1 MNNRIDT
8 FGIIVAMFV
17 SLFIVVFFSWLAYD
31 RNMESRLMNQ
41 SVDHTF
47 KVRLQNKLLINNMV
61 DAETGQRG
69 YLLTRQVNFLE
80 PYNKSRAQLSTT
92 LQTLKT
98 LVSDNP
104 AQLQRLD
111 TLQGF
116 IALKNS
122 LMLLNID
129 RVNRGQSVD
138 FLELLKGKNAMDN
151 IRQVSKRFDAVEEQL
166 QAQRENA
173 QQATDRSMNLIL
185 LLLSGTAVLF
195 LLVFFRLLFVELHRR
210 GRLQTV
216 LEDKISELQRT
227 NAELEQFAYVASHD
241 LQEPLR
247 KIQTF
252 GERLLR
258 KQAAQIDDDGKLNV
272 QKINESAAR
281 MQQLINDL
289 LAFSRTANTRERS
302 FEPVDLNQVMERVQ
316 EELGLMISAKNA
328 VINIEPLPDVLGIS
342 YQLTQLFVNLIA
354 NALKYSKPEVTP
366 FLRIQYEEVSGQAM
380 MDTLGIKT
388 DSMYHRISVID
399 NGIGFEQQYAE
410 KIFTIFQRLHTRHE
424 YQGTGIGLAICKRI
438 VANHKGFIFAES
450 KVEVGS
456 KFSVYLPVN

>member
-1 MNNRIDT
+1 
-8 FGIIVAMFV
+8 MFV

-80 PYNKSRAQLSTT
+80 PYNKSRAQIYTT

-138 FLELLKGKNAMDN
+138 FLELIKGKNAMDN

-185 LLLSGTAVLF
+185 LLLSGTAALF

-316 EELGLMISAKNA
+316 EELGLMIIAKNA
-328 VINIEPLPDVLGIS
+328 VINIGPLPDVLGIS

-354 NALKYSKPEVTP
+354 NALKYSKPEETP
-366 FLRIQYEEVSGQAM
+366 VLRIQYEEVSGQAM

-450 KVEVGS
+450 KEEVGS

>member
-302 FEPVDLNQVMERVQ
+302 FEPVDLNQVMKRVR
-316 EELGLMISAKNA
+316 EELGLVISAKNA

>member
-1 MNNRIDT
+1 
-8 FGIIVAMFV
+8 MFV

-31 RNMESRLMNQ
+31 RNNESRQMNQ

-80 PYNKSRAQLSTT
+80 PYNKSRAQIYTT

-138 FLELLKGKNAMDN
+138 FLELIKGKNAMDN
-151 IRQVSKRFDAVEEQL
+151 IWQVSKRFDDVEEQL

-316 EELGLMISAKNA
+316 EELGLMIIAKNA
-328 VINIEPLPDVLGIS
+328 VINIGPLPDVLGIS

-354 NALKYSKPEVTP
+354 NALKYSKPEETP
-366 FLRIQYEEVSGQAM
+366 VLRIQYEEVSGQAM

-450 KVEVGS
+450 KEEVGS

>member
-80 PYNKSRAQLSTT
+80 PYNKSRAQISTT
-92 LQTLKT
+92 LQILKT

-316 EELGLMISAKNA
+316 EELGLMMSAKNA

>member
-1 MNNRIDT
+1 
-8 FGIIVAMFV
+8 MFV

-31 RNMESRLMNQ
+31 RNNESRQMNQ

-80 PYNKSRAQLSTT
+80 PYNKSRAQIYTT

-138 FLELLKGKNAMDN
+138 FLELIKGKNAMDN

-316 EELGLMISAKNA
+316 EELGLMIIAKNA
-328 VINIEPLPDVLGIS
+328 VINIGPLPDVLGIS

-366 FLRIQYEEVSGQAM
+366 VLRIQYEEVSGQAM

-450 KVEVGS
+450 KEEVGS